1 MFFHY
6 VLFYFRGK
14 SDGHDID
21 LLISHPVE
29 GKEEGLLHKLLHRL
43 SKYQMTLS
51 GQYHKSTYSGDLLQ
65 MNSTSKYLRGSIDH
79 FEKWIG
85 ILKINEVVG
94 ETESNSN
101 INSEKCGSSDVS
113 SSMDLHSQVI
123 PKSCQSKSSSTN
135 KDSLQNLDS
144 LDKAYT
150 SQLMTLTSALDLSS
164 GDRDWRARR
173 VDLIISPASQYPY
186 ALVGWTGSKHFNR

>member
-1 MFFHY
+1 M
-6 VLFYFRGK
+6 
-14 SDGHDID
+14 
-21 LLISHPVE
+21 LISHPVE

-51 GQYHKSTYSGDLLQ
+51 GQYHKSTYSDDLLE

-85 ILKINEVVG
+85 ILKINKVVS
-94 ETESNSN
+94 ETESKSN
-101 INSEKCGSSDVS
+101 TNSEKCGSSDDS
-113 SSMDLHSQVI
+113 SSMDLHLQVI
-123 PKSCQSKSSSTN
+123 PKSCQSKSSSP
-135 KDSLQNLDS
+135 KKEDSLQNLDS
-144 LDKAYT
+144 LDKPNT
-150 SQLMTLTSALDLSS
+150 SQLMTLTSALDLAS
-164 GDRDWRARR
+164 GERDWRARR